1 MTKTEAMTKMK
12 EKGADDALNL
22 RGRASTMDGTAIIA
36 EESKVP
42 DFDAQK
48 DYSALDGIDQS
59 SINQALVN
67 EYTSHIA
74 ANEQQ
79 VEQALEFKARLYE
92 SLITGTISKEEY
104 TDYKARYTRIAENA
118 KESIRV
124 LKEKLAD
131 VLENRSERNRWISHF
146 TQFSTMETLDR
157 KAVVHMIQSI
167 KVIGKK
173 ELEITFTYQDEYQ
186 KAIQLIQLAEQTSQR
201 KVG

>member
-1 MTKTEAMTKMK
+1 MECVKDSL
-12 EKGADDALNL
+12 KGYIDNVTCLQ
-22 RGRASTMDGTAIIA
+22 AI
-36 EESKVP
+36 
-42 DFDAQK
+42 
-48 DYSALDGIDQS
+48 LDGIDQN
-59 SINQALVN
+59 SINQALAN
-67 EYTSHIA
+67 EYASHIA
-74 ANEQQ
+74 ANERQLA
-79 VEQALEFKARLYE
+79 QALEFKARLYE
-92 SLITGTISKEEY
+92 NLVTGTINKEEY
-104 TDYKARYTRIAENA
+104 TDYKAKYTRVAENA
-118 KESIRV
+118 KEAIRT
-124 LKEKLAD
+124 LKDKLSD